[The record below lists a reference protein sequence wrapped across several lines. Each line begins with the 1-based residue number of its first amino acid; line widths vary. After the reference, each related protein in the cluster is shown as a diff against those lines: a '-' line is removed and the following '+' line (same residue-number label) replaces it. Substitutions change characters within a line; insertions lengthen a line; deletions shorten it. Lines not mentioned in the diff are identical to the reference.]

1 MNKRINYRW
10 YANYM
15 ENQYSEELD
24 SIVTDGTYDF
34 EDWIRDSN
42 FAVERDGDCYYILD
56 GCDERTGEMYQ
67 VISEEDTEEDLRG
80 WYGILHKFS
89 IGNLYRAYTWQSNKF
104 VIYYNHR

>member
-24 SIVTDGTYDF
+24 SIVTDGIYDF
-34 EDWIRDSN
+34 EDWIRDNVYRAYNGN
-42 FAVERDGDCYYILD
+42 FAVEHEEGSDTYYILD
-56 GCDERTGEMYQ
+56 GCNERTGEMYV

-80 WYGILHKFS
+80 
-89 IGNLYRAYTWQSNKF
+89 
-104 VIYYNHR
+104 